1 MTSSEQLIYHESL
14 DCALKVA
21 YIDPNPT
28 IIIICARSP
37 KATASDPYHFA
48 PRRYA

>member
-21 YIDPNPT
+21 YIDPTSHNHHHLCT
-28 IIIICARSP
+28 KSQGH
-37 KATASDPYHFA
+37 SQ
-48 PRRYA
+48 